1 MDTVNAEKEQRLSL
15 LINTRY
21 SRITIHRHTLR
32 ALGEPA
38 FVYWGY
44 NFQTNSL
51 ILFGLGTDAQKALR
65 VSLNK
70 DGSCY
75 MYSKSLITGLRSVG
89 KYLIEDGSFYLKGEQ
104 ERNMPVIAFPL
115 EQAQKVMEYDGLEN
129 NRK

>member
-1 MDTVNAEKEQRLSL
+1 MENVNAEKEQKLSL

-21 SRITIHRHTLR
+21 SRITIHRHTLLT
-32 ALGEPA
+32 LGDPS

-51 ILFGLGTDAQKALR
+51 ILLGMGKNSQKALR

-75 MYSKSLITGLRSVG
+75 IYSKSLIRGLQNVSG
-89 KYLIEDGSFYLKGEQ
+89 YLKEQGSFLLKGEKVQ
-104 ERNMPVIAFPL
+104 SLPVISFSL
-115 EQAQKVMEYDGLEN
+115 EKAQKVMEYDRTN
-129 NRK
+129 NKS